1 MEYLPATA
9 EDEKDGLV
17 VALRTYARPSA
28 CTPRGWSNWPVGR
41 ARVSNW

>member
-17 VALRTYARPSA
+17 FALRTYARPSA